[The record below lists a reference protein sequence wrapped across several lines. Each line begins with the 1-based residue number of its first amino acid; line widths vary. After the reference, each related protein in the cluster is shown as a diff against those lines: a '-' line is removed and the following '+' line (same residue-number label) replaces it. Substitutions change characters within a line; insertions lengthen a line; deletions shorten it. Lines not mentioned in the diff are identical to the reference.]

1 MPNVTWKIGGQ
12 AGDGIESTGEI
23 FAYAASRYGLHIFTH
38 RNFSSRI
45 RGGYTSYEVR
55 LHHGRVL
62 ARWDQ
67 FDVLIALDQET
78 IDRDIDDVRDRGVLI
93 YDATHYK
100 PEMDEKHWKRLRVYG
115 IPVTDMAIGI
125 GSDLYRNTV
134 AVGASCF
141 LLSIPIDNVMEIVGR
156 MFGRKGAR
164 VVEANRKALEAGWR
178 WAEEN
183 VGSQPDLVVE
193 PVPGRKMYLIT
204 GNEAIALG
212 AIRAGCR
219 FFAGYPI
226 TPATSIMEYLIRH
239 FPEYGGVA
247 IQVEDEIAAIHAAI
261 GAGYMGARA
270 MTSSSGPGISLMTE
284 AVGLAG
290 ATEIPV
296 VVVDVQRAGP
306 STGLPTK
313 HEQGD
318 IGHAIFGGHGEIP
331 RIVLAPG
338 TVEECFE
345 ETMRAFNLADR
356 FQCPVYLLADE
367 ELCMNKQS
375 VEKLNMD
382 AVPIDR
388 GEIVYSTGNGSYKRY
403 LQTPSGVSPR
413 AVPGTPG
420 GAHVESGA
428 EHAEEGKIIEFPHL
442 RRAMMEKRM
451 RKLQGVGPHL
461 PPPVLHGDAKPE
473 VMVVGFGST
482 TGPTLEALHRFRGNG
497 NGHYHHLPRGKKLGF
512 LQLKAL
518 WPLPSEELRKLLAPA
533 KKILVAESNAT
544 GQLARLLR
552 SEMEGH
558 DRFHSLLKYDGRP
571 FRPSEI
577 VEGIRRLL

>member
-1 MPNVTWKIGGQ
+1 MANVTWKIGGQ
-12 AGDGIESTGEI
+12 AGDGIESTGEM
-23 FAYAASRYGLHIFTH
+23 FAYAASRYGLHLFTH

-45 RGGYTSYEVR
+45 RGGYTSYEAR

-62 ARWDQ
+62 ARYDT

-78 IDRDIDDVRDRGVLI
+78 IDRDIDDVRDTGVLI
-93 YDATHYK
+93 YDSTNYK
-100 PEMDEKHWKRLRVYG
+100 PEMDGKHWKRLRAYG
-115 IPVTDMAIGI
+115 IPITDLAIGI
-125 GSDLYRNTV
+125 GSDIYRNTV

-141 LLSIPIDNVMEIVGR
+141 LLGLPIENVMEIITR
-156 MFGRKGAR
+156 MFGRKGSE
-164 VVEANRKALEAGWR
+164 VVESNRKALETGWA
-178 WAEEN
+178 WAKEN
-183 VGSQPDLVVE
+183 IGVQKDLRVE
-193 PVPGRKMYLIT
+193 QVPGRKLYLIT
-204 GNEAIALG
+204 GNEAIAMG

-226 TPATSIMEYLIRH
+226 TPATSIMEFLIRH

-261 GAGYMGARA
+261 GAGYMGARS

-284 AVGLAG
+284 ALGLAG
-290 ATEIPV
+290 MTEIPV
-296 VVVDVQRAGP
+296 VLVDVQRAGP

-318 IGHAIFGGHGEIP
+318 LSHAVFGGTGDIP
-331 RIVLAPG
+331 RAVLAPG

-345 ETMRAFNLADR
+345 EVQRAFNLADR
-356 FQCPVYLLADE
+356 FQCPVLVLADE

-382 AVPIDR
+382 SVPIDR
-388 GEIVYSTGNGSYKRY
+388 GEIVYSVNAGYKRY
-403 LQTPSGVSPR
+403 LQTPTGVSPR
-413 AVPGTPG
+413 VVPGAPG

-428 EHAEEGKIIEFPHL
+428 EHAEEGRIIENPHL
-442 RRAMMEKRM
+442 RRAMMEKRI
-451 RKLQGVGPHL
+451 RKLKHLAAHL
-461 PPPVLHGDAKPE
+461 PPPMLYGDPKAE
-473 VMVVGFGST
+473 TILVGFGST
-482 TGPTLEALHRFRGNG
+482 TGPALEALGRFRNG
-497 NGHYHHLPRGKKLGF
+497 DGRKAPRGKKVAY

-518 WPLPSEELRKLLAPA
+518 WPFQGEEVRKLLAPA
-533 KKILVAESNAT
+533 KRVIVAESNAT

-552 SEMEGH
+552 SEMDGH
-558 DRFHSLLKYDGRP
+558 DRIRSLLKYDGRP

-577 VEGIRRLL
+577 VEGVKSLQ